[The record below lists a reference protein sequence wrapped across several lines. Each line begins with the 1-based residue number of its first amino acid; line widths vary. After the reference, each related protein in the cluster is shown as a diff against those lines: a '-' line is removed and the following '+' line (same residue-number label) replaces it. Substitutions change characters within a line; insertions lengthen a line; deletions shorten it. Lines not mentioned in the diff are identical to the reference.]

1 MAITREDVITDENL
15 TAAVKDA
22 ARSLAKSLA
31 KSSAMRSFEAVQ
43 EAFMADKTLQ
53 HELQQ
58 LRARQQQIRLARM
71 WNGADRK
78 EEEKLEAEWDRLAQV
93 PTLQSYLQAQ
103 DELRAFLQE
112 ITGTISREVGVD
124 FGAACSPA
132 GGCC

>member
-15 TAAVKDA
+15 SAAVKDA
-22 ARSLAKSLA
+22 ARSLAKSIA
-31 KSSAMRSFEAVQ
+31 KSSVMRSFEVVQ
-43 EAFMADKTLQ
+43 EAFMADKPLQ

-58 LRARQQQIRLARM
+58 LQARQQQIRLARM
-71 WNGADRK
+71 WNGVDRQQ
-78 EEEKLEAEWDRLAQV
+78 EEELEAEWDRLAQV
-93 PTLQSYLQAQ
+93 PMLQSYLQAQ

-112 ITGTISREVGVD
+112 ITGTISQEVGVD

>member
-15 TAAVKDA
+15 TVAVKDA
-22 ARSLAKSLA
+22 ARSLAQTLA
-31 KSSAMRSFEAVQ
+31 KSSAMRSFEAAQ
-43 EAFMADKTLQ
+43 EAFMSDKPLQ
-53 HELQQ
+53 RQLQQ
-58 LRARQQQIRLARM
+58 LQARQQQIRLSRM

-78 EEEKLEAEWDRLAQV
+78 EEEKLEAEWDRLAQL
-93 PTLQSYLQAQ
+93 PLLQSYLRAQ

>member
-15 TAAVKDA
+15 TATVKDA
-22 ARSLAKSLA
+22 ARSLARSIA
-31 KSSAMRSFEAVQ
+31 KSSAMASFEAVQ
-43 EAFMADKTLQ
+43 EAFMADKPLQ

-58 LRARQQQIRLARM
+58 LQARQQQIRLARM
-71 WNGADRK
+71 WNGVDRQQ
-78 EEEKLEAEWDRLAQV
+78 EEEIEAEWERLAQV
-93 PTLQSYLQAQ
+93 PMLQNYLQAQ

>member
-1 MAITREDVITDENL
+1 MAITREDVVTNENL
-15 TAAVKDA
+15 TVGLKDA
-22 ARSLAKSLA
+22 ARSLAQTIARSN
-31 KSSAMRSFEAVQ
+31 AMRNFEAAQ
-43 EAFMADKTLQ
+43 EAFMANKSLR

-58 LRARQQQIRLARM
+58 LQARQQQIRLARM

-78 EEEKLEAEWDRLAQV
+78 EEEKLEAEWDKLAQV
-93 PTLQSYLQAQ
+93 PVLQSYLEAQ
-103 DELRAFLQE
+103 DQLRAFLQE

>member
-15 TAAVKDA
+15 TAAVKDS
-22 ARSLAKSLA
+22 ARSLAKSIA
-31 KSSAMRSFEAVQ
+31 RSSAIRSFEAVQ

-53 HELQQ
+53 RELQQ
-58 LRARQQQIRLARM
+58 LQARQQQLRLARM
-71 WNGADRK
+71 WNGVDRK
-78 EEEKLEAEWDRLAQV
+78 QEEELEAEWDRLAQV
-93 PTLQSYLQAQ
+93 PMLQSYLQAQ
-103 DELRAFLQE
+103 DELRAFLRE